1 MSLNFETSQSN
12 FTDLFMP
19 VITDHEMLRHQSNS
33 LDRENYILHT
43 RKFADFSVILS
54 LVQNAENCEK
64 VEGIFF
70 YLYLFA
76 SQDKKVEFLTF
87 PACF

>member
-1 MSLNFETSQSN
+1 MHTTLCI
-12 FTDLFMP
+12 L
-19 VITDHEMLRHQSNS
+19 IEMLTYQRNKYDKKKVRAIIRRTATKDES
-33 LDRENYILHT
+33 YFT

-76 SQDKKVEFLTF
+76 SQDKKVE
-87 PACF
+87 